1 MVRWIPI
8 VLASCSS
15 LAGYTEVKPQIED
28 FDEIVDTVEESVIDS
43 DSIWDTGTSGDT
55 SEAKKELEQNTQEFV
70 CREKPCV
77 LRRLFVSS

>member
-55 SEAKKELEQNTQEFV
+55 SEAKKELETGIFTPHS
-70 CREKPCV
+70 KDTY
-77 LRRLFVSS
+77 SDDTY